1 MFPHTLVA
9 AYAIRFRL
17 PTRGPR
23 AARGVMKR
31 LGAVL
36 AAATAIAL
44 GAPPRRRSPGPLR
57 STSTPQSSAV
67 VGRPLVIMA
76 TGTVPPQDVGFP
88 YWFSLDAIPA
98 AVTTTCPADQ
108 GEGAQFALGSGGSI
122 VVLSQTQH
130 PNLAGD
136 FMIPVAV
143 TPSAPG
149 SLLLCGY
156 TDDGGAVTLARTS
169 LLLHIKP
176 RREPPQGQAALL
188 AHPQAARPRALPAP
202 GPASSQPVGL
212 IDPARLWLTASMLW
226 PSGSRTN
233 AP

>member
-1 MFPHTLVA
+1 
-9 AYAIRFRL
+9 
-17 PTRGPR
+17 
-23 AARGVMKR
+23 MKR
-31 LGAVL
+31 PARIGAAL
-36 AAATAIAL
+36 ATAAAIAL
-44 GAPPRRRSPGPLR
+44 GAQAAPALAGTFTLDLE
-57 STSTPQSSAV
+57 PQSGAV
-67 VGRPLVIMA
+67 VGRPLVIKA
-76 TGTVPPQDVGFP
+76 TGSVPPEDVGFP

-143 TPSAPG
+143 TPSRPG
-149 SLLLCGY
+149 ALLLCGY

-176 RREPPQGQAALL
+176 RESLRKAKQRCWRI
-188 AHPQAARPRALPAP
+188 HKRRARARCLRRVRFRVQSLRAD
-202 GPASSQPVGL
+202 SN
-212 IDPARLWLTASMLW
+212 R
-226 PSGSRTN
+226 
-233 AP
+233 

>member
-1 MFPHTLVA
+1 
-9 AYAIRFRL
+9 
-17 PTRGPR
+17 
-23 AARGVMKR
+23 MKR
-31 LGAVL
+31 LVALL

-44 GAPPRRRSPGPLR
+44 GALAAPALAGTFTLDLE
-57 STSTPQSSAV
+57 PQSGAV
-67 VGRPLVIMA
+67 VGRPLVIKA
-76 TGTVPPQDVGFP
+76 TGSVPPEDVGFP
-88 YWFSLDAIPA
+88 YWFSLDAISA

-108 GEGAQFALGSGGSI
+108 GEGAQFALGGGGSI

-176 RREPPQGQAALL
+176 AHRESLRKAKQRCWRIHKRR
-188 AHPQAARPRALPAP
+188 ARARCLRRVRLRVQSLRAD
-202 GPASSQPVGL
+202 SN
-212 IDPARLWLTASMLW
+212 R
-226 PSGSRTN
+226 
-233 AP
+233 

>member
-1 MFPHTLVA
+1 
-9 AYAIRFRL
+9 
-17 PTRGPR
+17 
-23 AARGVMKR
+23 MKR

-44 GAPPRRRSPGPLR
+44 GATAAPALAGTFTLGLE
-57 STSTPQSSAV
+57 PQSGAV
-67 VGRPLVIMA
+67 VGRPLVIKA
-76 TGTVPPQDVGFP
+76 TGSVPPEDVGFP

-136 FMIPVAV
+136 FTIPVAV
-143 TPSAPG
+143 TPSSPG
-149 SLLLCGY
+149 ALLLCGY

-169 LLLHIKP
+169 LLLHI
-176 RREPPQGQAALL
+176 R
-188 AHPQAARPRALPAP
+188 
-202 GPASSQPVGL
+202 PASRASLRKAKQRCRR
-212 IDPARLWLTASMLW
+212 IHKRRARARCLRRVRLRVNAS
-226 PSGSRTN
+226 G
-233 AP
+233 

>member
-1 MFPHTLVA
+1 
-9 AYAIRFRL
+9 
-17 PTRGPR
+17 
-23 AARGVMKR
+23 MKR
-31 LGAVL
+31 IGAVL

-44 GAPPRRRSPGPLR
+44 GALAAPALAGTFTLDLE
-57 STSTPQSSAV
+57 PQSSAV
-67 VGRPLVIMA
+67 VGRPLVIKA
-76 TGTVPPQDVGFP
+76 TGSVPPEDVGFP

-143 TPSAPG
+143 TPSSPG

-169 LLLHIKP
+169 LILHIKP
-176 RREPPQGQAALL
+176 AHRESLRKAKQRCWRIHQRR
-188 AHPQAARPRALPAP
+188 ARARCLRR
-202 GPASSQPVGL
+202 
-212 IDPARLWLTASMLW
+212 ARL
-226 PSGSRTN
+226 RIN
-233 AP
+233 AAA

>member
-1 MFPHTLVA
+1 
-9 AYAIRFRL
+9 
-17 PTRGPR
+17 
-23 AARGVMKR
+23 MKR
-31 LGAVL
+31 LGAML

-44 GAPPRRRSPGPLR
+44 GATAAPALAGTFTLDLE
-57 STSTPQSSAV
+57 PQASAV
-67 VGRPLVIMA
+67 VGRPLVIKA
-76 TGTVPPQDVGFP
+76 TGTVPPEDVGFP

-143 TPSAPG
+143 TPSRAGRAAAVRLHRRRRRGHAGPHVAAAAHQAP
-149 SLLLCGY
+149 
-156 TDDGGAVTLARTS
+156 
-169 LLLHIKP
+169 
-176 RREPPQGQAALL
+176 REPPQGQAALL
-188 AHPQAARPRALPAP
+188 AHPQAARPRAVPAP
-202 GPASSQPVGL
+202 SPAPRQSGGVMG
-212 IDPARLWLTASMLW
+212 AERLWLTASMLW